1 MRSLWGFRV
10 EVNKVLGNRDALIN
24 LLKEDEHITE
34 AYLVEVKDTNKYL
47 LNEGDTGLL
56 FIAGDDRYNPEN
68 IQDFL
73 YSDYETYKETKE
85 LINKNPDDVSDEEI
99 SAVYKAA
106 KHFDNTYGFIEL
118 EEFKAANVAGNIDN
132 VLKGGTETD
141 LKLVENLYIKSL

>member
-10 EVNKVLGNRDALIN
+10 EVNKVLGNRDTLIN
-24 LLKEDEHITE
+24 LLKEDEYITE
-34 AYLVEVKDTNKYL
+34 AYLVEVKDTDKYL

-56 FIAGDDRYNPEN
+56 FIAGDNNFNSTD

-85 LINKNPDDVSDEEI
+85 LINKNPDDVPKEDI
-99 SAVYKAA
+99 SKALDAMMYFNKVYS
-106 KHFDNTYGFIEL
+106 FIEL
-118 EEFKAANVAGNIDN
+118 GEFKAANVAGNIDN
-132 VLKGGTETD
+132 VLKGGTEAD